1 MNQRW
6 YALIKKILARLI
18 VAVRQK
24 QWLAIATIAVGLV
37 VVFVGWS
44 MSGGAYES
52 ITKIV
57 ALLSG
62 GTVGSLSFMPIAQII
77 DHKKRVSDLES
88 ILETVDAEPETD
100 IPELN
105 SILTKLVEQ
114 AALGS
119 K

>member
-24 QWLAIATIAVGLV
+24 QWLAVATIAVGLV

-88 ILETVDAEPETD
+88 ILETVDAEPETE

>member
-1 MNQRW
+1 MNKRW
-6 YALIKKILARLI
+6 YSLIRKILERLI

-24 QWLAIATIAVGLV
+24 QWLAIATITIGIV
-37 VVFVGWS
+37 VVVIGW
-44 MSGGAYES
+44 MSAEGTYES
-52 ITKIV
+52 VTKIV
-57 ALLSG
+57 AILSG

-88 ILETVDAEPETD
+88 ILETVEAEPEVD

-105 SILTKLVEQ
+105 TILTKLVEQ
-114 AALGS
+114 AALGT